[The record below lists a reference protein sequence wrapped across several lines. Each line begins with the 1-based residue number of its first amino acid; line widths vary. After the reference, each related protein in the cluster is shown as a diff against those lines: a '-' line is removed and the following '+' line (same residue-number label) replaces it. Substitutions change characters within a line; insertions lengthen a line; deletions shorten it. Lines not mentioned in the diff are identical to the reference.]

1 MTTDLHAIP
10 PGVDNKPASPGPP
23 RSDRYK
29 MIILRCISYALPTV
43 VGLLMVIFLAIPAL
57 MAPEFRLNPVSSL
70 SSLNISTSRVT
81 AQINIVLS
89 IKNPSKLIAV
99 KYTRMKLL
107 LSFDGQLPLSRPSLV
122 PSFTQGP
129 GNVTTVP
136 AMALTTLSITN
147 DWRVKGL
154 VSTLKGG
161 VVSIDVVVKAKRR
174 LHLGPWWVPVFDV
187 YVSCMGGTFTAPTD
201 SKGSGDRMI
210 LGGGALGC
218 TPDIFTLLCCLC
230 ADEVDAQNEKLSML
244 NLRVWTGNRIK
255 PSWTDG
261 FKIRGALEEA
271 GFVLLEDH
279 RDRARLEA
287 VGDGED
293 AVTV

>member
-29 MIILRCISYALPTV
+29 LIILRCISYALPTV
-43 VGLLMVIFLAIPAL
+43 LGLLMVIFLAIPAL
-57 MAPEFRLNPVSSL
+57 MPPEFKLNPVSSL

-89 IKNPSKLIAV
+89 VKNPSKLIAV
-99 KYTRMKLL
+99 KYTRMRLL
-107 LSFDGQLPLSRPSLV
+107 LSFDGQLPLSRPSPV
-122 PSFTQGP
+122 PAFTQGP
-129 GNVTTVP
+129 GNVTIVP
-136 AMALTTLSITN
+136 AVALTTLSITS
-147 DWRVKGL
+147 DRRVKCL

-161 VVSIDVVVKAKRR
+161 VVSIDVVAKAKRK

-187 YVSCMGGTFTAPTD
+187 YVSCMGVTFAAPTD
-201 SKGSGDRMI
+201 GKGSGDWMI

-218 TPDIFTLLCCLC
+218 TPDIFTLLCCRCLIYGC
-230 ADEVDAQNEKLSML
+230 GPG
-244 NLRVWTGNRIK
+244 TGSN
-255 PSWTDG
+255 PPG
-261 FKIRGALEEA
+261 LMGARSAGRLMRP

-279 RDRARLEA
+279 LDRARLEA

-293 AVTV
+293 AVAV